1 MDRGAGQALVHGIV
15 KSQTRLCDFHFSVF
29 QKQDKRQRKKK
40 LIQIKKSRDGH
51 CFVMKKQ

>member
-1 MDRGAGQALVHGIV
+1 MDRGAGQDIVHGIA